1 MANRTAAVDNE
12 ATHPL
17 LAQLSDMHFH
27 KLDLNLLVALDTL
40 LEERS
45 VSRAA
50 ARQHLS
56 QSAMSSALSRL
67 REYFGD
73 ELLVSVGRRME
84 PTALALSLAPQ
95 VRNILQQVRVTIE
108 TRPTFH
114 PATAQ
119 RRFRIMTSD
128 FLIEVLLADVVRQL
142 AATAPAIQLQIM
154 PSGESSLAA
163 FLRGDIDL
171 IIAPER
177 NLVEDHPRAL
187 LFEESFSC
195 VVWSGNTS
203 VSDPLTIEQ
212 YLAMSHVAVLF
223 GPGQPTM
230 LEQWFMDQTEKGQS
244 MERKIDIIAPT
255 FGVVPHLVVGTQ
267 RVATMH
273 SRHARLYQQLLP
285 LRVVEP
291 PPGFPTMREMVQ
303 WHRHLDSDPGIRWLV
318 ALLTSFSASNT
329 LVAEAEK

>member
-1 MANRTAAVDNE
+1 MENGASIPGLVR
-12 ATHPL
+12 
-17 LAQLSDMHFH
+17 SSRMHFH

-128 FLIEVLLADVVRQL
+128 YLIEVLLSDVVRQL
-142 AATAPAIQLQIM
+142 ATTAPGIQLEIM
-154 PSGESSLAA
+154 ASGEAA
-163 FLRGDIDL
+163 VASFLRGDIDL
-171 IIAPER
+171 IIAPEA
-177 NLVEDHPRAL
+177 NLLEDHPRTL
-187 LFEESFSC
+187 LFEETFSC
-195 VVWSGNTS
+195 VVWAGNNS
-203 VSDPLTIEQ
+203 VSDPITIQQ
-212 YLAMSHVAVLF
+212 YAAMSHVVVVF
-223 GPGQPTM
+223 GPNQPSL
-230 LEQWFMDQTEKGQS
+230 LEDWFASQAEKGQG
-244 MERKIDIIAPT
+244 MERRVDIVVPN
-255 FGVVPHLVVGTQ
+255 FGAVPHLIVGTQ

-273 SRHARLYQQLLP
+273 TRHARLYQQLLP
-285 LRVVEP
+285 LRVVET
-291 PPGFPTMREMVQ
+291 PPGFPVMREMLQ
-303 WHRHLDSDPGIRWLV
+303 WHRHLDSDPAIRWFV
-318 ALLTSFSASNT
+318 SLLTSFAASNT
-329 LVAEAEK
+329 LVADADK

>member
-1 MANRTAAVDNE
+1 
-12 ATHPL
+12 
-17 LAQLSDMHFH
+17 MHFH

-142 AATAPAIQLQIM
+142 ATTAPGIQLEIM
-154 PSGESSLAA
+154 ASGETALAA
-163 FLRGDIDL
+163 FMRGDIDL
-171 IIAPER
+171 IIAPDR
-177 NLVEDHPRAL
+177 NLLEEHPRTL
-187 LFEESFSC
+187 LFEDTFSC
-195 VVWSGNTS
+195 VVWSGNTA

-212 YLAMSHVAVLF
+212 YVAMGHVAVQF
-223 GPGQPTM
+223 GPNQLTM
-230 LEQWFMDQTEKGQS
+230 LEQWFLEQAEKGQGI
-244 MERKIDIIAPT
+244 ERRIDILAPN

-273 SRHARLYQQLLP
+273 SRHARLYQELLP
-285 LRVVEP
+285 LRVVDP

-303 WHRHLDSDPGIRWLV
+303 WHRHLDSDPAIRWLV
-318 ALLTSFSASNT
+318 ALLTSFAASST
-329 LVAEAEK
+329 LIGDAEK